1 MDHQIPPR
9 SLSLAILVALTG
21 VAACSSPSQD
31 VPCSDQ
37 EYYDPADDTCV
48 PKRGGG
54 PSDADSDAP
63 DASESDTSAPDST
76 PPDASA
82 PDVSADT
89 DGDVRADFCDLDNDR
104 SLAKRCGG
112 NDCDDRDPRRSPKI
126 PERCD
131 NIDNNCSGEVNDGL
145 DCSFYAHEDETLY
158 KINPFQTDVRQ
169 VGEDLPGLHDIDTH
183 PDGTL
188 YGVTPGGFY
197 RFDDANGT
205 WTELRDFP
213 EDASWVPAD
222 PNGMAIG
229 RGGTI
234 FVTSRDK
241 LYKIEKADEE
251 EEQDWWVSEAG
262 QMGQTEDGKTF
273 TSSGDAVIN
282 KRTLYVTSKHAEDQ
296 DHLVTLN
303 RQDGRASK
311 SRGVGH
317 KDVYGLTS
325 AWGHLYGLTVD
336 GKLIDIEPQTGESTV
351 VHTFDDR
358 SWYGAAS
365 TPRRRK

>member
-1 MDHQIPPR
+1 MYRQIARPS
-9 SLSLAILVALTG
+9 SLLVTTLAIASVVGCT
-21 VAACSSPSQD
+21 STSRDIQ
-31 VPCSDQ
+31 CSDQ
-37 EYYDPADDTCV
+37 EFYDPAKDVCV
-48 PKRGGG
+48 PKRGQNPVEDTGG
-54 PSDADSDAP
+54 DDGSITPDADTGPPDGSP
-63 DASESDTSAPDST
+63 PGDASE
-76 PPDASA
+76 
-82 PDVSADT
+82 V
-89 DGDVRADFCDLDNDR
+89 DGDVREEFCDRDNDR

-112 NDCDDRDPRRSPKI
+112 NDCDDTDPRRSPKI

-145 DCSFYAHEDETLY
+145 DCSFYAHEDEKLY
-158 KINPFQTDVRQ
+158 KINPFQTNVRQ
-169 VGEDLPGLHDIDTH
+169 VGENLPGLHDIDTH

-197 RFDDANGT
+197 RFDDESGE

-213 EDASWVPAD
+213 EDANWVPAD

-229 RGGTI
+229 RRGTI
-234 FVTSRDK
+234 YVTSRDK
-241 LYKIEKADEE
+241 LYTIEKREE
-251 EEQDWWVSEAG
+251 EGEQTWWVSEAG
-262 QMGQTEDGKTF
+262 SMGQTEDGATF

-282 KRTLYVTSKHAEDQ
+282 KRSLYVTSKHADDQ
-296 DHLVTLN
+296 DHLVTLD
-303 RQDGRASK
+303 RQSGEASQ

-317 KDVYGLTS
+317 SDVYGLTS

-336 GKLIDIEPQTGESTV
+336 GKLIDIVPESGESTV
-351 VHTFDDR
+351 VHTFEDR